1 MPDDRFRAVIEE
13 YKEEMFGCDQTSVS
27 SGPLVS
33 CGSIPLADIELRW
46 DLKLG
51 TQKGYSGLNKYS
63 RLLTFF

>member
-33 CGSIPLADIELRW
+33 CGSIPLADIELR
-46 DLKLG
+46 
-51 TQKGYSGLNKYS
+51 
-63 RLLTFF
+63 